1 MGEKSVLKDYLPADY
16 EEKKAEERNRN
27 PKGINTLFSLKDL
40 AEKDIADYEV
50 RKNITPEQIEQQVLL
65 KVDVTEEEY
74 NKIKQ
79 DWINKQ
85 KEETSNSDLKVLE
98 MIFNASQSKKYN
110 VIVPENELNKKL
122 KEMQEVAESL
132 KKLEKEIEKMQK
144 ETIKINEETS
154 ELKKELKKFTEEDI
168 DPALLV
174 SKSGKKLTGNAR
186 QVKIE
191 KNIYQN

>member
-1 MGEKSVLKDYLPADY
+1 M
-16 EEKKAEERNRN
+16 
-27 PKGINTLFSLKDL
+27 
-40 AEKDIADYEV
+40 

-191 KNIYQN
+191 KILSELNK

>member
-1 MGEKSVLKDYLPADY
+1 
-16 EEKKAEERNRN
+16 
-27 PKGINTLFSLKDL
+27 
-40 AEKDIADYEV
+40 
-50 RKNITPEQIEQQVLL
+50 
-65 KVDVTEEEY
+65 
-74 NKIKQ
+74 
-79 DWINKQ
+79 
-85 KEETSNSDLKVLE
+85 

-191 KNIYQN
+191 KILSELNK